1 MFQTAGSFPVTDLAN
16 SDGQFFSAG
25 FGSGVVDSPSPP
37 PLFAE
42 EDGDTFIATL
52 RDWHLLRKKPPED
65 DPAAAEP
72 PLTDEPSEPPPVSPP
87 QQVFRLNRSGLQHRG
102 YGWKR
107 HRCAGIWRCVAGRG
121 GSVGVLNDSLCS
133 KYGLPSMVM
142 APITFCC
149 SGVAWQGGSVLTG
162 LEAAARDA
170 ANDISVAGAALQKG
184 ASAFWA
190 METGCATSG
199 DAAHETPRSCA
210 SVVHPSARK
219 SSFGS

>member
-87 QQVFRLNRSGLQHRG
+87 QQVFRLNRSGLQHGLRVETAPVCWNLALRG
-102 YGWKR
+102 R
-107 HRCAGIWRCVAGRG
+107 AGR
-121 GSVGVLNDSLCS
+121 
-133 KYGLPSMVM
+133 
-142 APITFCC
+142 FC
-149 SGVAWQGGSVLTG
+149 
-162 LEAAARDA
+162 R
-170 ANDISVAGAALQKG
+170 GA
-184 ASAFWA
+184 
-190 METGCATSG
+190 E
-199 DAAHETPRSCA
+199 R
-210 SVVHPSARK
+210 
-219 SSFGS
+219 